1 MKATIL
7 LILILG
13 LAVSGL
19 GGRHLGRLCGNPQR
33 QCLYGALCGQCRGR
47 SDGRP
52 GHSGLA
58 NPEGK
63 LEGSQTGRP
72 GCGGRHQS
80 QGYPGRSLSEP
91 LSCKIG
97 AYRGFPGQPPTT
109 CGFGQAFARTMAPE
123 LLRDVVNVET
133 APIHLVVGEGE
144 SHGSAELQAGN
155 LARIKARP
163 IGAKDH
169 LCGNEHVYYPPLT
182 ELSHAMP
189 AYTITD
195 EFSGSGLGV
204 NWRINGKTNA
214 FVGHFSYDSALQR

>member
-13 LAVSGL
+13 LACPGWAAVISGDYVETRSANVYTGPCVANAEAGLTGDQAILAWRIRKGSWKGVKLDGL
-19 GGRHLGRLCGNPQR
+19 GVVGVAKAKATLGDPYLNPYPAKSVLIVDSR
-33 QCLYGALCGQCRGR
+33 
-47 SDGRP
+47 
-52 GHSGLA
+52 A
-58 NPEGK
+58 NPRQRAA
-63 LEGSQTGRP
+63 L
-72 GCGGRHQS
+72 
-80 QGYPGRSLSEP
+80 
-91 LSCKIG
+91 
-97 AYRGFPGQPPTT
+97 
-109 CGFGQAFARTMAPE
+109 QAFARTMAPE
-123 LLRDVVNVET
+123 LLRDVVTVET
-133 APIHLVVGEGE
+133 APIHLTVGEGE

-214 FVGHFSYDSALQR
+214 FVGHFSYNAPLQP